1 LLPHKLFVMTNK
13 QIAKSLQEVAD
24 LLELTGGNP
33 FRARAFANAARLLQR
48 LPEQVK
54 DLATA
59 GALTG
64 VQGIGSGLA
73 KDIEVL
79 LDTGSLPQRA
89 ELVAKLP
96 PGLPELLQIKG
107 LGVKK
112 VRSLWQSLGITSV
125 GELAVAARENRL
137 VNAEGFGKKSQEQL
151 LESTLRLESY
161 RAQRRYATV
170 YRMLM
175 PLLDAL
181 EQQSGIEVCV
191 MTGDF
196 RRKMPTISELAV
208 LIQATSEAVIAPAF
222 EAIGIPVRQTNPHT
236 WRFNLE
242 DGFEVEVVWIPEA
255 AFGTE
260 CLVRTGPQRFVEAMI
275 QKMGGLPEVEVEEKL
290 FQRAGLA
297 FVSPELRDLASALS
311 WAETNTLPKLIE
323 VSDLRGTLH
332 NHSTY
337 SDGAHSLEK
346 MAETARHLGLE
357 YYGACD
363 HSRSLAVANGMSIE
377 RVMEQQ
383 REIADR
389 NAAYAAKG
397 TNFRIFSG
405 IESDILN
412 DGSLDYP
419 DEVLASFDLVVASI
433 HNGFNMTEAVATQRL
448 ITAIENPYTTILG
461 HPTGRLLLAREGY
474 PVHHHKIIDACA
486 ANGVAIELNA
496 NPYRLDLDWA
506 WIPYAL
512 EKGVFIAIN
521 PDAHSIEGLQ
531 DVFWGIEVARKAGL
545 TTDLCLN
552 AMDRFA
558 FEHWLRLK
566 NQ

>member
-1 LLPHKLFVMTNK
+1 MTNK

-33 FRARAFANAARLLQR
+33 FRARAFANAARVLQR
-48 LPEQVK
+48 LPEQIK
-54 DLATA
+54 DLAAA
-59 GALTG
+59 GQLTG
-64 VQGIGSGLA
+64 VQGIGSGLG

-79 LDTGSLPQRA
+79 LDTGSLPQRE

-96 PGLPELLQIKG
+96 AGLPELLNIKG

-137 VNAEGFGKKSQEQL
+137 LHAEGFGKKTQEQL
-151 LESTLRLESY
+151 LESIERLASY

-170 YRMLM
+170 YRQLM
-175 PLLDAL
+175 PLLQTL
-181 EQQSGIEVCV
+181 KQQVSIEDCV
-191 MTGDF
+191 VVGAF
-196 RRKMPTISELAV
+196 RRKMPTISELTV
-208 LIQATSEAVIAPAF
+208 LIQAQSEEVIAPAF
-222 EAIGIPVRQTNPHT
+222 EAIGVSVQQINTGVWQ
-236 WRFNLE
+236 FSLE
-242 DGFEVEVVWIPEA
+242 DGFGVEVVWVPEV

-260 CLVRTGPQRFVEAMI
+260 CLRRTGPESFVEAI
-275 QKMGGLPEVEVEEKL
+275 AQKIGGLPEVAAETEL
-290 FQRAGLA
+290 FQKAGLA
-297 FVSPELRDLASALS
+297 FVSPELRDLASAMS

-337 SDGAHSLEK
+337 SDGAHSLVE

-363 HSRSLAVANGMSIE
+363 HSRSLTVANGMSIE
-377 RVMEQQ
+377 RVLEQQ
-383 REIADR
+383 AEIASR
-389 NAAYAAKG
+389 NAVYAATG

-486 ANGVAIELNA
+486 ANGVALELNA
-496 NPYRLDLDWA
+496 NPYRLDLDWT
-506 WIPYAL
+506 WVPYAL

-521 PDAHSIEGLQ
+521 PDAHAMEGLQ
-531 DVFWGIEVARKAGL
+531 DVFWGVEVARKAGL
-545 TTDLCLN
+545 TVGLCLN

-558 FEHWLRLK
+558 FEQWLRLK